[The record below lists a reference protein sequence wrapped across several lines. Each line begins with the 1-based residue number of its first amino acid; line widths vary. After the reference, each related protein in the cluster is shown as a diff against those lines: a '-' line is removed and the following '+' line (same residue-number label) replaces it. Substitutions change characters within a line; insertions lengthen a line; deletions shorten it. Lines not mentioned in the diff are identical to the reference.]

1 LVNRTVKE
9 NKRYP
14 ANWRL
19 RKRGEKG
26 KFVIWYQVPKS
37 ARLFWGQK
45 SEVKLGEGATLQ
57 QAEKA
62 AYTFWASRMASSH
75 KPYTLKELFN
85 RYTLQTIPKKE
96 HQTQLSNLQ
105 SMKRLTSVFDLDQP
119 VVEFRAAKLREYK
132 EYISVAKS
140 EKVYNLDHE
149 VLSHIFSRAIEWGCE
164 MTHPIIGIVK
174 NFPLED
180 RERYVED
187 WEYDC
192 LYSCANKLY
201 KQYLP
206 LRMATGKDKSVLLRI
221 KLNDIKADG
230 LFFPKRKKTKGHKGG
245 KAQIMPFE
253 YQGQSTGLREIIND
267 ILAWRKKWL
276 KVESIFLFATSSG
289 QPLVN
294 KKGETSNFDSQF
306 QRIRQKALDTTK
318 LTESFQ
324 ERDLRAKVASD
335 VDTAEEAAQLLQH
348 HSTATTKKVYRR
360 KPETVLPIKR

>member
-1 LVNRTVKE
+1 MVNRTVKE
-9 NKRYP
+9 NKKYP
-14 ANWRL
+14 PGWRL
-19 RKRGEKG
+19 RKRGAKG
-26 KFVIWYQVPKS
+26 KFVLWYQVNKS
-37 ARLFWGQK
+37 ARHLWGDK
-45 SEVKLGEGATLQ
+45 SEVKIGSGDTLQ

-62 AYTFWASRMASSH
+62 AYTFWASRMASSN
-75 KPYTLKELFN
+75 KPYILRELFN
-85 RYTLQTIPKKE
+85 RYILQTIPKKAPG
-96 HQTQLSNLQ
+96 TQRSNLR
-105 SMKRLTSVFDLDQP
+105 SIKRLTSVFDLDQP

-132 EYISVAKS
+132 EHISVTIS
-140 EKVYNLDHE
+140 EKAYNLDHE
-149 VLSHIFSRAIEWGCE
+149 VLSHIFSKAIEWGCE

-174 NFPLED
+174 KFSLDD

-201 KQYLP
+201 KTYLP

-221 KLNDIKADG
+221 KLNDIRSDG
-230 LFFPKRKKTKGHKGG
+230 LFFPKRHKTKGHKGG
-245 KAQIMPFE
+245 KAQIMPFQF
-253 YQGQSTGLREIIND
+253 QGESTGLKEIIDD

-276 KVESIFLFATSSG
+276 KVDSIFLFATSGG

-294 KKGETSNFDSQF
+294 QKGETSSFDTQF
-306 QRIRQKALDTTK
+306 ALIRKKALATTN

-360 KPETVLPIKR
+360 KPETVRLIKR